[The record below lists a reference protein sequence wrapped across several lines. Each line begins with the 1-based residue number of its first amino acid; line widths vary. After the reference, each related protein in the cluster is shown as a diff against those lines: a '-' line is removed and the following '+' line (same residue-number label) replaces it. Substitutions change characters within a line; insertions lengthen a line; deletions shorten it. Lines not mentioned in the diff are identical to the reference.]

1 MIPAAPASRLA
12 PVLACGLLFAP
23 VAAQVFAPASAL
35 AQAVAPQVPG
45 LQPLSQAAPPNQ
57 PRPDPKTVKTE
68 VERKGKIG
76 REIFIS
82 TYLTLSKDCK
92 VGPNPRLE
100 TPEPPKNGKLYT
112 RPNAINLRA
121 VPGAPRTNCIGTSPY
136 GLGVFY
142 RPERRFKG
150 EETFLFKII
159 YPEGDIREV
168 SAKVIVE

>member
-1 MIPAAPASRLA
+1 MPATIDKRPVPARYLA
-12 PVLACGLLFAP
+12 GVLSAGLLLT
-23 VAAQVFAPASAL
+23 PATAS

-45 LQPLSQAAPPNQ
+45 LQPLSGATQ
-57 PRPDPKTVKTE
+57 PKPEPRIVKTE
-68 VERKGKIG
+68 VERKGRIG
-76 REIFIS
+76 REVFIS
-82 TYLTLSKDCK
+82 TYLTLSRECK

-100 TPEPPKNGKLYT
+100 TMEAPKNGKLYT

-150 EETFLFKII
+150 EETFVFRIV
-159 YPEGDIREV
+159 YPDGDIREV